1 MAFALLEL
9 VVLTRDL
16 PELGLRAGDLGTV
29 VEVYQRGGLEVEFV
43 QPNGDTKA
51 LATLDT
57 SDFRGVT
64 ANDVLTVRPQ

>member
-16 PELGLRAGDLGTV
+16 PELGLRPGDLGTV
-29 VEVYQRGGLEVEFV
+29 VEVYERGGLEVEFV
-43 QPNGDTKA
+43 QPNGATKA

-64 ANDVLTVRPQ
+64 ADDVLTVRPQ